1 MILLWTNLIKTLD
14 NNDTGYL
21 IQVDMHFPIELH
33 DKIKLYT
40 LASET
45 LTPELEWLSEVQKEI

>member
-14 NNDTGYL
+14 NNDTGNL

-33 DKIKLYT
+33 DKIKIVYFSFRDLNT
-40 LASET
+40 RARMA
-45 LTPELEWLSEVQKEI
+45 